1 MTSALV
7 GKRYYAI
14 DAARIFCTILIVMM
28 HCSSNST
35 GQPFPDATVA
45 ERSGALFFRAISEV
59 ANSELFFT
67 VSIFLMAMVSTLRP
81 SPYFAH
87 VTKLGKR
94 LLIPFLIWTLIYP
107 FFTLY
112 KASAFGYT
120 DYQWTLLE
128 SFSFWAKAIFLG
140 EGKYH
145 LHFLP
150 TLFLLALFL
159 PLYKSAIRFP
169 ILGLIL
175 APMLV
180 THHYLDDWLWSTFWD
195 QKEIL
200 PYLLRLSKVLTY
212 SGYGFAACAILGL
225 MNRDLTQEQSG
236 AILKFA
242 LFVFATFFIVKLTN
256 FYQIAVTGDWG
267 GRPGFSYYAHFLNPA
282 LGFLILMMLET
293 RVNFRAMAKV
303 SAYNY
308 GVYLTHPLF
317 LDVFEVMSRN
327 WDMLPAIEV
336 MGRFT
341 FALTCS
347 IIFTHLMGQSLKTG
361 WIVGFDVKHIK
372 PKQPVTAT

>member
-1 MTSALV
+1 MYDSDCVDALFI
-7 GKRYYAI
+7 KFNRA
-14 DAARIFCTILIVMM
+14 TI
-28 HCSSNST
+28 S
-35 GQPFPDATVA
+35 DATVA

-236 AILKFA
+236 AILNVRTLRF
-242 LFVFATFFIVKLTN
+242 LHSLSLSSPTF
-256 FYQIAVTGDWG
+256 
-267 GRPGFSYYAHFLNPA
+267 
-282 LGFLILMMLET
+282 T
-293 RVNFRAMAKV
+293 R
-303 SAYNY
+303 
-308 GVYLTHPLF
+308 
-317 LDVFEVMSRN
+317 SR
-327 WDMLPAIEV
+327 
-336 MGRFT
+336 
-341 FALTCS
+341 
-347 IIFTHLMGQSLKTG
+347 
-361 WIVGFDVKHIK
+361 
-372 PKQPVTAT
+372 